1 MTHEYCVALAAA
13 SGVAVGFVF
22 GWFLAREGR

>member
-1 MTHEYCVALAAA
+1 MTHEYCVALAAV

-22 GWFLAREGR
+22 GLFLGREDR